1 MKLYL
6 HCHNPNCN
14 HKIYLASNAKSRRQ
28 LANTWGAYFNITC
41 PNCGHTYQYNVNQ
54 VKAETSDGAVPG
66 ALIGGLIGLLGG
78 PIGLLLGGTV
88 GGAISNSTAQQE
100 VDKFNNNYL

>member
-1 MKLYL
+1 MKLFL
-6 HCHNPNCN
+6 NCYN
-14 HKIYLASNAKSRRQ
+14 CSHKIYLKSDAKSRRQ
-28 LANTWGAYFNITC
+28 LANSWGANFNITC
-41 PNCGHTYQYNVNQ
+41 PNCGHTYRYHVNH
-54 VKAETSDGAVPG
+54 VSAETSDGAVPG

-88 GGAISNSTAQQE
+88 GGAISSTSAQQE